1 MGQYPNPFQI
11 HLLKLNPVPL
21 GAGWIPEKTRPIV
34 ILKLDHLFEDFSL
47 KGHGVLATFKV
58 CIRHLT
64 IF

>member
-11 HLLKLNPVPL
+11 HLLKLNLVPL

-47 KGHGVLATFKV
+47 KGHRCFSN
-58 CIRHLT
+58 I
-64 IF
+64 